1 MVKMSVQE
9 KLGLCLQDLGQER
22 YDVGGYITQ
31 NFDICASSGSTLK
44 KLAKQGDLSCTQ
56 LREVAELEDAFLQL
70 ERDSM
75 CNYLQTEKAVCND
88 VSAAMTDL
96 SATIKERSGDS
107 HCYHGVHIAQGRTCD
122 AGAPSNNMTK
132 EFLCQ

>member
-1 MVKMSVQE
+1 MSVQE
-9 KLGLCLQDLGQER
+9 KISQCVAYLGQQK
-22 YDVGGYITQ
+22 YDVDGYITQ
-31 NFDICASSGSTLK
+31 NFDICASSGATLK

-56 LREVAELEDAFLQL
+56 LREVAEMEDAFLGL

-96 SATIKERSGDS
+96 SSTIKELSGDA
-107 HCYHGVHIAQGRTCD
+107 HGYHDVHIAQGRTCD
-122 AGAPSNNMTK
+122 AGAPSNNMTQ